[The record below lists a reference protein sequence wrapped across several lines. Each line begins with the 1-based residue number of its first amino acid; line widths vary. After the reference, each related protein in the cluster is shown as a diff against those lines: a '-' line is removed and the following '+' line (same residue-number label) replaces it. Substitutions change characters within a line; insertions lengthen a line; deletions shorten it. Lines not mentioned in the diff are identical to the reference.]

1 MSVFNADSLTEWL
14 SYLESLHP
22 IAIDMGLA
30 RVTAVRDVMQLQAQF
45 PVLTIAGTNGKGSVC
60 AMLSQILRTAGYK
73 VGTYTSPHLLHYNER
88 IAINGMPV
96 ADAEIVDSFR
106 AIEQARGEISLSYFE
121 FGTLAAMHQFIAQGV
136 DVAVM
141 EVGLGG
147 RLDAVNI
154 FEPTV
159 SAVVSVGIDHQ
170 SYLGDTREKIA
181 VEKAGVYRPGKP
193 ALCADPQPPQT
204 LLDVAT
210 ELGADLRLIGRDF
223 GFEMQV
229 EGLQWSWWN
238 KAGLRRHAL
247 PLPALRGKYQLN
259 NACLVLA
266 VLDACQ
272 AQLPVSLGDIKRGLL
287 EVEWPARFQV
297 LPGRPTVV
305 LDVAHNPHAA
315 QVLKSSLD
323 GMGFHPKT
331 HAVLGMMQDKDIAGV
346 MSLLADR
353 IDVWY
358 VAAPALPRAASAA
371 SLADIILK
379 ISPQARVE
387 QYETVA
393 KAYQSACNNAVEAD
407 RIVVFGSFFT
417 VAEVMVARGQ

>member
-1 MSVFNADSLTEWL
+1 
-14 SYLESLHP
+14 
-22 IAIDMGLA
+22 
-30 RVTAVRDVMQLQAQF
+30 VRDAMQLQPRF

-88 IAINGMPV
+88 IAINGTP
-96 ADAEIVDSFR
+96 APDSLIVDSFR
-106 AIEQARGEISLSYFE
+106 AIEQVRGEISLSYFE
-121 FGTLAAMHQFIAQGV
+121 FGTLAAMHQFVAQDV

-181 VEKAGVYRPGKP
+181 VEKAGVYRTGKP

-204 LLDVAT
+204 LLDVAASIN
-210 ELGADLRLIGRDF
+210 ADFRLIGKDF

-238 KAGLRRHAL
+238 KSGVRRHAL

-259 NACLVLA
+259 NACLALA

-272 AQLPVSLGDIKRGLL
+272 SQLPVSLGDIKRGLL

-315 QVLKSSLD
+315 AVLKSSLD

-331 HAVLGMMQDKDIAGV
+331 HAVLGMMQDKDIVGV
-346 MSLLADR
+346 VSLLADR
-353 IDVWY
+353 IDVWHL
-358 VAAPALPRAASAA
+358 AAPQLPRAASAA
-371 SLADIILK
+371 SLAEIITK

>member
-1 MSVFNADSLTEWL
+1 MPVFNAESLAEWL
-14 SYLESLHP
+14 SYLEGLHP
-22 IAIDMGLA
+22 VAIDMGLG
-30 RVTAVRDVMQLQAQF
+30 RVTSVRDAMKLHPQC
-45 PVLTIAGTNGKGSVC
+45 PILTIAGTNGKGSVC

-73 VGTYTSPHLLHYNER
+73 VGTYTSPHLLRYNER
-88 IAINGMPV
+88 IAINGVPV
-96 ADAEIVDSFR
+96 SDEAIIESFK
-106 AIEQARGEISLSYFE
+106 AIEAARGEISLSYFE
-121 FGTLAAMHQFIAQGV
+121 FGTLAAMHQFVTQEV

-170 SYLGDTREKIA
+170 AYLGDTREKIA
-181 VEKAGVYRPGKP
+181 VEKAGVYRSGKP

-210 ELGADLRLIGRDF
+210 ELGADLRLIGKDF

-238 KAGLRRHAL
+238 KTGLRRHAL
-247 PLPALRGKYQLN
+247 PLPALRGKYQIN
-259 NACLVLA
+259 NACLALA

-272 AQLPVSLGDIKRGLL
+272 EQLPVTLGDIKRGLL

-297 LPGRPTVV
+297 MPGRPTVV

-315 QVLKSSLD
+315 LVFKSSLD

-346 MSLLADR
+346 IRLLADR
-353 IDVWY
+353 IDVWHL
-358 VAAPALPRAASAA
+358 AAPQLPRAASTK
-371 SLADIILK
+371 SLAQIILS
-379 ISPQARVE
+379 ISPQAQVIEYDRV
-387 QYETVA
+387 A
-393 KAYQSACNNAVEAD
+393 IAYHSACKAALEAD